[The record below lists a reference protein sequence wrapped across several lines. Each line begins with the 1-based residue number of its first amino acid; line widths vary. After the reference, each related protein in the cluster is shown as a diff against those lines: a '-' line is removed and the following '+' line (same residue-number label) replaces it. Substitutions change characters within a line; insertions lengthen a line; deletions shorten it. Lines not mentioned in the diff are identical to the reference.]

1 MSVRHFLD
9 IDQAVVLPTA
19 QLAMVDQAVADLV
32 TRQAMGAVHGP
43 AGLGKTFAVEQA
55 LARRRGQVAACWV
68 SFPSRPTMRLVA
80 ATLLAELTGDAPAR
94 RRDRFALSAEL
105 LEQLADHRGRDGR
118 ERLVVVDEAQQ
129 LNRECIEFLRYL
141 HDHRLTRFALLLVGG
156 DGTWQ
161 VLSREPMLR
170 SRIYRRVVCEPLSGG
185 QVCALL
191 PRYHP
196 IYATASADLLLF
208 VDDHFAHGNLRDWAS
223 FTATAVDLCQ
233 ATGADRLDE
242 QITRNAF
249 ALHGGARARAAA
261 AGIR

>member
-1 MSVRHFLD
+1 M
-9 IDQAVVLPTA
+9 
-19 QLAMVDQAVADLV
+19 
-32 TRQAMGAVHGP
+32 
-43 AGLGKTFAVEQA
+43 
-55 LARRRGQVAACWV
+55 
-68 SFPSRPTMRLVA
+68 
-80 ATLLAELTGDAPAR
+80 
-94 RRDRFALSAEL
+94 
-105 LEQLADHRGRDGR
+105 
-118 ERLVVVDEAQQ
+118 VVVDEAQQ

-223 FTATAVDLCQ
+223 FTPPPWTCARPPARTGSMSRSPGTHSPCTAVSVPLRQ
-233 ATGADRLDE
+233 
-242 QITRNAF
+242 
-249 ALHGGARARAAA
+249 AAA
-261 AGIR
+261 DGGGWRAGDSARRSRRQPWLRHRTERSP

>member
-1 MSVRHFLD
+1 
-9 IDQAVVLPTA
+9 
-19 QLAMVDQAVADLV
+19 
-32 TRQAMGAVHGP
+32 
-43 AGLGKTFAVEQA
+43 
-55 LARRRGQVAACWV
+55 
-68 SFPSRPTMRLVA
+68 
-80 ATLLAELTGDAPAR
+80 
-94 RRDRFALSAEL
+94 
-105 LEQLADHRGRDGR
+105 
-118 ERLVVVDEAQQ
+118 
-129 LNRECIEFLRYL
+129 
-141 HDHRLTRFALLLVGG
+141 LLLVGG

-249 ALHGGARARAAA
+249 ALHGGVRAAA
-261 AGIR
+261 AGSR